1 MVIAFYLFIF
11 FLVYSYFLYPLLLV
25 VLKPVIRKPWKQKDM
40 ELPVSI
46 VVSAYNEEKVIQ
58 DKVLNALSIDYPANL
73 LEVVVSSDGSTDR
86 TNEIVSDIKDPR
98 ISFHAFP
105 QRAGKSA
112 CLNRVVPHARGEIVL
127 FTDANSALPPL
138 AVRKIVRNFHD
149 REVGLVTGWTKYRGP
164 SGKDG
169 SAGAYSRYE
178 KLLKVL
184 ESAIGSCVGADG
196 AIFAMR
202 KSLYRPLRDDAIND
216 FVLPLN
222 VVEKKKRV
230 VLDPEVF
237 CFEDASER
245 AENEFRR
252 QVRITTRTL
261 WAIRRNMR
269 LLNPRKFG
277 WFSFF
282 MFSHKVM
289 RFLIPLFLAGTF
301 VVNIFLLGLTPF
313 YRLTFLGQALFLVGA
328 SAGLMIKGRNG
339 MLDACAMLFV
349 TFAAQGLAWLRMLAG
364 IGDTMWTPQRW
375 R

>member
-1 MVIAFYLFIF
+1 MEIAFFLLLF
-11 FLVYSYFLYPLLLV
+11 FLVYSYLIYPLLLAA
-25 VLKPVIRKPWKQKDM
+25 LKSIVRKPWKQRDV
-40 ELPVSI
+40 EVPVSI
-46 VVSAYNEEKVIQ
+46 VVSAFNEEGVIRE
-58 DKVLNALSIDYPANL
+58 KVLNTLRVDYPEKL
-73 LEVVVSSDGSTDR
+73 LEVVVSSDGSTDK
-86 TNEIVSDIKDPR
+86 TNEVVSNIKDPR
-98 ISFHAFP
+98 VRLHAFP
-105 QRAGKSA
+105 QRSGKSA

-127 FTDANSALPPL
+127 FTDANSALPPFS
-138 AVRKIVRNFHD
+138 VRKIVRNFHD
-149 REVGLVTGWTKYRGP
+149 QEVGLVTGWTQYRDP
-164 SGKDG
+164 AGKDG
-169 SAGAYSRYE
+169 SAGAYWRYE

-202 KSLYRPLRDDAIND
+202 KSLYRPLRDDDIND
-216 FVLPLN
+216 FVIPLN
-222 VVEKKKRV
+222 VIEQKKRV

-237 CFEDASER
+237 CFEDTSEKP
-245 AENEFRR
+245 ENEFRR

-289 RFLIPLFLAGTF
+289 RFVIPLFLVGTF
-301 VVNIFLLGLTPF
+301 VVNLFLLGLAPF
-313 YRLTFLGQALFLVGA
+313 YRLTFLGQGLFLVGA
-328 SAGLMIKGRNG
+328 SAGLMIKRRNG

-349 TFAAQGLAWLRMLAG
+349 TFAAQGLGWLRMLAG